1 MLIKTESF
9 ELSTGVKNESPI
21 GENLLCFYWDMQ
33 ECNAKTNDSEVVEH
47 ETTWSL
53 FFDFILKNPAELE
66 NLKKKNYEENKHD
79 SNHT

>member
-1 MLIKTESF
+1 
-9 ELSTGVKNESPI
+9 
-21 GENLLCFYWDMQ
+21 MQ
-33 ECNAKTNDSEVVEH
+33 ECNAKTNDGEVVEH

-66 NLKKKNYEENKHD
+66 NLKNKNYEENKHD